1 MPPEER
7 LFGLAVVT
15 VLMLVGWFFWLPKNT
30 NPLFV
35 VSVLAGLAVLWWQ
48 WITSF
53 QAIRRTYETR
63 QQLAA
68 LTPVEFEQWC
78 AHRLRELGYSVR
90 HVGGQGDHGIDLFA
104 EKDGELTVVQCKRF
118 TGRRAVGEPQIRDLY
133 GAMHAEKATHAIV
146 MTAGYFTDDARAWA
160 RGKPIDLGMP
170 MVTGGERLADAGIQL
185 LKQVRHVD
193 PDAAVIVMSGTA
205 NVKIAIA
212 SLKLGAHAFLMKPIN
227 MDELLITAERAL
239 ELRQLLIERRQYQRP
254 ESQEGT

>member
-160 RGKPIDLGMP
+160 RGKPIELWDADRIVGDRSSAMP
-170 MVTGGERLADAGIQL
+170 LPATDKVVPASI
-185 LKQVRHVD
+185 VN
-193 PDAAVIVMSGTA
+193 AA
-205 NVKIAIA
+205 
-212 SLKLGAHAFLMKPIN
+212 
-227 MDELLITAERAL
+227 
-239 ELRQLLIERRQYQRP
+239 ELRCDQCGSEMLVRRNRSTGESFYGCSRYPSCRFTRP
-254 ESQEGT
+254 MKAQASGAS

>member
-1 MPPEER
+1 MSRRKRSREMPPEER

-15 VLMLVGWFFWLPKNT
+15 VLMLAAGFFWLPKNT

-170 MVTGGERLADAGIQL
+170 IGSWGPGHRPCLCQRPTRWFRPPSLTRLNFDVTN
-185 LKQVRHVD
+185 V
-193 PDAAVIVMSGTA
+193 AARCWSVGTGA
-205 NVKIAIA
+205 RA
-212 SLKLGAHAFLMKPIN
+212 SLSMAAP
-227 MDELLITAERAL
+227 DTRAAAS
-239 ELRQLLIERRQYQRP
+239 RVR
-254 ESQEGT
+254 